1 MEVYTYSVS
10 GHVLDW
16 SNRDIM
22 GVEIKFIDRQSNIE
36 LCHAWTDAS
45 GMFTAVV
52 KANADGYRVT
62 PRKTDWGFTPAFFD
76 ATDKTEG
83 IWFHAKYF
91 GKGDSKD
98 GGSK

>member
-22 GVEIKFIDRQSNIE
+22 GVEIKFIDRQSNVE
-36 LCHAWTDAS
+36 VCHTWTDAS
-45 GMFTAVV
+45 GMFQAVV

-62 PRKTDWGFTPAFFD
+62 PRKTDWGFSPAFFD
-76 ATDKTEG
+76 VADKTEG
-83 IWFHAKYF
+83 IWFHAKYY
-91 GKGDSKD
+91 GKGDTKEDSPK
-98 GGSK
+98 